1 MYFKEFEI
9 RWNDLDANKHLG
21 NSSYVEFMSHAR
33 MSFLTDHGI
42 GLDVMASFGLGPI
55 VLYEHIYYFKEIRMD
70 TMVRVSIEVDGMT
83 NDTRFV
89 RLLHNFYD
97 DNGKHLAHAEMLF
110 SFIDMKTRKL
120 GRIPDV
126 IRDHI
131 MTFPKSSD
139 FKILSVEDTRKYGKK
154 PIDLA

>member
-55 VLYEHIYYFKEIRMD
+55 VLYEHIYYFKE
-70 TMVRVSIEVDGMT
+70 SI
-83 NDTRFV
+83 
-89 RLLHNFYD
+89 Y
-97 DNGKHLAHAEMLF
+97 
-110 SFIDMKTRKL
+110 SYI
-120 GRIPDV
+120 
-126 IRDHI
+126 
-131 MTFPKSSD
+131 
-139 FKILSVEDTRKYGKK
+139 
-154 PIDLA
+154 